1 MFFQDI
7 QINTSDPNIYINVF
21 NIIIKPNLFALIDY
35 EVCCRNG
42 NGAINRQT
50 IKIEGDDYK
59 MWEGDDRYL
68 FVYLANK
75 HGVKYVEKVEPE
87 FLERRYCK
95 QNPDG
100 SFTDYVEQRKNPNY
114 TGRPPLV
121 ITQETIMKNADGE
134 PLQTPYVSSTADVSD
149 MRSVHN
155 EADIARI
162 QTLQEQL
169 DEQAKKLKTITELLF
184 KNGAI

>member
-35 EVCCRNG
+35 DVCNRNG
-42 NGAINRQT
+42 AGVNRQT

-87 FLERRYCK
+87 FIERRYCK

-121 ITQETIMKNADGE
+121 ITQETIMKKEEGE
-134 PLQTPYVSSTADVSD
+134 PITTPYVQASADVSD

-155 EADIARI
+155 EADIAKI

-169 DEQAKKLKTITELLF
+169 DAQAVKLKTIMDLLY
-184 KNGAI
+184 KQGTL

>member
-35 EVCCRNG
+35 DVCNRT
-42 NGAINRQT
+42 GAGVNRQT

-121 ITQETIMKNADGE
+121 ITQETIMKNEEGE
-134 PLQTPYVSSTADVSD
+134 QLQTPYILSAPAPQSD
-149 MRSVHN
+149 LRSVHN
-155 EADIARI
+155 DADIAKI
-162 QTLQEQL
+162 TTLEEQMA
-169 DEQAKKLKTITELLF
+169 EQQKMINQLKSILIS
-184 KNGAI
+184 KGMI